1 MVPAGGFERRPT
13 DWTPLRRAVRCGQ
26 ESMEIDNRGERL
38 MGCLTCNLW
47 AVLIVRGGQG
57 LAKRT
62 SAPSIS
68 YAERIMTDD
77 RPLGRH
83 G

>member
-1 MVPAGGFERRPT
+1 
-13 DWTPLRRAVRCGQ
+13 
-26 ESMEIDNRGERL
+26 MEIDNRGERL

-68 YAERIMTDD
+68 YASAIASIANAESKRFMISLPIILIH
-77 RPLGRH
+77 RE
-83 G
+83 